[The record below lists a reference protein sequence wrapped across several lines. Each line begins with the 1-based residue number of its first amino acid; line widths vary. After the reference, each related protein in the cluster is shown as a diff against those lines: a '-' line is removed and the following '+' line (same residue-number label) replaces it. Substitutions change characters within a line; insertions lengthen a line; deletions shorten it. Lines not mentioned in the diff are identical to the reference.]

1 DLLLAFNRGFT
12 GGYLFNYR
20 HAALMGRERPDNRGL
35 CIGNVTQWDERSR
48 RVTVLCSIPVALHAG
63 DGLLFSYVD
72 HPDAD
77 WGFSLNNEPVRSK
90 DSITFTVPR
99 QVQEGARVF
108 VTASGNLLAR
118 ARQIMS
124 KSPADLRHP
133 VPLDLTVHI
142 TLDGTLTF
150 TGTIHAD
157 TGKPV
162 VIQQTSDLRL
172 VPAQSR
178 PLSCDQLAVQ
188 LKKTGGTPFVIK
200 KFLLE
205 YTGDMF
211 APIAELNRARRE
223 FFACAEEKLVSAAI
237 PPRDEIAAARRRL
250 ETLTNTFP
258 EYPGKNPGKNLAKP
272 EKNPGTVS
280 TKVSL
285 AVYTDQIESVRAA
298 IVAGADVCYF
308 EPDFF
313 ADKRVWG
320 AGIPRASVAAQLREA
335 LLLCRDAHLR
345 MVWKL
350 PRITRQNMLDMVIP
364 LITELMNDG
373 LDECMVDGMGA
384 CHAIHSRIPDLSFS
398 GSVGLNIFN
407 HRSVMALANPPFRLL
422 TLRSVMALTH
432 PPFRLLTLSPE
443 LSLNE
448 IALLVTASR
457 HAGSTTELALL
468 VQGSIE
474 AMISEDC
481 VLEPIR
487 HCRCTSQSGER
498 TDAAVYGIRDETG
511 HIFPIS
517 VDAECRT
524 HIGNAVETC
533 L

>member
-1 DLLLAFNRGFT
+1 
-12 GGYLFNYR
+12 
-20 HAALMGRERPDNRGL
+20 
-35 CIGNVTQWDERSR
+35 
-48 RVTVLCSIPVALHAG
+48 
-63 DGLLFSYVD
+63 
-72 HPDAD
+72 
-77 WGFSLNNEPVRSK
+77 
-90 DSITFTVPR
+90 
-99 QVQEGARVF
+99 
-108 VTASGNLLAR
+108 
-118 ARQIMS
+118 
-124 KSPADLRHP
+124 
-133 VPLDLTVHI
+133 
-142 TLDGTLTF
+142 
-150 TGTIHAD
+150 
-157 TGKPV
+157 
-162 VIQQTSDLRL
+162 
-172 VPAQSR
+172 
-178 PLSCDQLAVQ
+178 
-188 LKKTGGTPFVIK
+188 
-200 KFLLE
+200 
-205 YTGDMF
+205 MF
-211 APIAELNRARRE
+211 APIAELNRVRRE
-223 FFACAEEKLVSAAI
+223 FLAIAEERLVSAAI
-237 PPRDEIAAARRRL
+237 PTRDEIAAARRRL
-250 ETLTNTFP
+250 ETLTNTFLQ
-258 EYPGKNPGKNLAKP
+258 YPGKNPGKNLAKP

-335 LLLCRDAHLR
+335 LLLCRDAHVR

-364 LITELMNDG
+364 LITELKKEG

-407 HRSVMALANPPFRLL
+407 N
-422 TLRSVMALTH
+422 RSVMALTH

-448 IALLVTASR
+448 IALLVTAAR
-457 HAGSTTELALL
+457 HAGSTTELALI

-487 HCRCTSQSGER
+487 HCRCTSQSAEQ

-511 HIFPIS
+511 HIFPVR

-524 HIGNAVETC
+524 HIGNAVETSLVDHLPHLKNAGISSYVIDTRGRTPRYTGDMTAIYREAITLVHNPDGDTPRRLAGLKEQARRC
-533 L
+533 AWGGITAGPFLHGLKEQ